1 MTTTAAPG
9 TGRRANPQAGV
20 PAADANPHAVA
31 AATAPAQQQPTPT
44 GDRRNGTNG
53 DARSAAIEAWLS
65 AAATGNELT
74 GAQLAQRYN
83 RSPSWGRAVVRDA
96 RRQQATATRSPAATK
111 PQAPVRPPVVVVTR
125 AIRRL
130 TLLAVVVVAAVAAVA
145 SYAHMAALAEAAGE
159 EWRAAVLP
167 LSVDGMMLAA
177 SMTALVRRRAGK
189 TAGVAWSALLLGIA
203 ASVAANVAAAQPTL
217 EGRLVAA
224 WPPLALLLAIELAL
238 QQTRHDHRERQR

>member
-1 MTTTAAPG
+1 
-9 TGRRANPQAGV
+9 
-20 PAADANPHAVA
+20 
-31 AATAPAQQQPTPT
+31 
-44 GDRRNGTNG
+44 
-53 DARSAAIEAWLS
+53 
-65 AAATGNELT
+65 
-74 GAQLAQRYN
+74 
-83 RSPSWGRAVVRDA
+83 
-96 RRQQATATRSPAATK
+96 
-111 PQAPVRPPVVVVTR
+111 VVTR